1 MKEKAFEFVRDAY
14 SGVTVKGGAPYI
26 EHYLAVMKGVNHLS
40 EHVQIA
46 ALLHDVV
53 EDPVLTSDL

>member
-1 MKEKAFEFVRDAY
+1 MKEKAIEFVRDAY
-14 SGVTVKGGAPYI
+14 NGVTVKGEAPYI
-26 EHYLAVMKGVNHLS
+26 EHYLAVMTVVNHLS

-53 EDPVLTSDL
+53 EYPVLTSDL